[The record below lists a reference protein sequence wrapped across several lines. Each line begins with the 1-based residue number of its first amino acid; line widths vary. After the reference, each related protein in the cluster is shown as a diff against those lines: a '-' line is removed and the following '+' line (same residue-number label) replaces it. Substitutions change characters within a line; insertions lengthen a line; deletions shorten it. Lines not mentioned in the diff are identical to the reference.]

1 MGRPTKEQLEKINRL
16 SKVELT
22 EDDVYVFHNLM
33 IDNAVTSYYTIVHE
47 NLLRKFSVDVKKGV
61 GLILSHDSSKL
72 PIGRSFDSTLV
83 EEWDEE
89 TEEVLKSLYGDFF
102 IALGR
107 NTESGMTTDDIVS
120 GIDSGTIF
128 ATSIGFSAKTM
139 KCSIC
144 GHDIRSWDCP
154 HWPGKEYIVENEEG
168 VGETVT
174 CYAIIGE
181 DGVGE
186 LIENSLVYA
195 GACSRASIVNEYSK
209 GNDSVTKNLPKLQ
222 VVDELKQIPVDAS
235 VYQFYTA
242 GGLVLMADSTK
253 KRSETS
259 MDKFKKVL
267 TEFNIQTDD
276 ELKAKLTEYSKQSTE
291 LESKNKELLAK
302 DEEIEK
308 LNKEVNGYKEE
319 LSAKNDEVD
328 KLKEEV
334 NELTDKVTNLTELN
348 EALKKNEELIETYK
362 KDLKDEVIELGI
374 RSQGNA
380 FNKTLFEKFLDTL
393 SIDELKEVREGFND
407 EVVNKFSNVRTT
419 QTKVKE
425 KNKNDRELYQADFE
439 TEEEFRKY
447 IAELADE
454 YARENNVSLTE
465 ATKLMYAKY
474 KERGDE

>member
-22 EDDVYVFHNLM
+22 EDDVDVFRNLM

-61 GLILSHDSSKL
+61 GLILSHDSNKL
-72 PIGRSFDSTLV
+72 PVGRSFDSTLV

-89 TEEVLKSLYGDFF
+89 TGEILKSLYGDFY

-144 GHDIRSWDCP
+144 GHDVRSWDCP

-174 CYAIIGE
+174 CCAIIGE

-222 VVDELKQIPVDAS
+222 LVEELKQIPIDAS
-235 VYQFYTA
+235 IYQFYTT
-242 GGLVLMADSTK
+242 GGWVIMTDSNE
-253 KRSETS
+253 KRSETG
-259 MDKFKKVL
+259 MDKIKEIL
-267 TEFNIQTDD
+267 TEFGIKSEED
-276 ELKAKLTEYSKQSTE
+276 LKAKLTELSEKSTE
-291 LESKNKELLAK
+291 LENKDKELLAR
-302 DEEIEK
+302 DGEITK
-308 LNKEVNGYKEE
+308 LTEDLEYYKKEV
-319 LSAKNDEVD
+319 LAKNDEINGIKD
-328 KLKEEV
+328 EITKLNEEI
-334 NELTDKVTNLTELN
+334 TNLTQL
-348 EALKKNEELIETYK
+348 NEELKANEELVENYK
-362 KDLKDEVIELGI
+362 KDLKDEILTLGV
-374 RSQGNA
+374 RSQGNV
-380 FNKTLFEKFLDTL
+380 FNKTLFERFLGTL
-393 SIDELKEVREGFND
+393 SIEELKEVKESFNE
-407 EVVNKFSNVRTT
+407 EVNNKFSGVRTT
-419 QTKVKE
+419 QTNVKE
-425 KNKNDRELYQADFE
+425 KKKDKELYRGDFE
-439 TEEEFRKY
+439 TEEEFREY
-447 IAELADE
+447 IADLAQK
-454 YARENNVSLTE
+454 YANENGVSITD
-465 ATKLMYAKY
+465 ATKIMYEKY
-474 KERGDE
+474 SERSGE

>member
-89 TEEVLKSLYGDFF
+89 TGEALKSLYGDFY

-107 NTESGMTTDDIVS
+107 NTESGMTTDDIVR

-174 CYAIIGE
+174 CYVIIGE

-222 VVDELKQIPVDAS
+222 VVEELKQIPVDAS
-235 VYQFYTA
+235 IYQFYTA
-242 GGLVLMADSTK
+242 GGLVLMTDSTE
-253 KRSETS
+253 KRSETG
-259 MDKFKKVL
+259 MDRYKKVL
-267 TEFNIQTDD
+267 TEFNIQSED
-276 ELKAKLTEYSKQSTE
+276 ELKAKLIELSEKSTE
-291 LESKNKELLAK
+291 LENKDKELLAK
-302 DEEIEK
+302 DKEIAELTEDLEYYK
-308 LNKEVNGYKEE
+308 KEV
-319 LSAKNDEVD
+319 LTKNDEVSELKD
-328 KLKEEV
+328 KI
-334 NELTDKVTNLTELN
+334 TELN
-348 EALKKNEELIETYK
+348 EEIANLTQLNEELKQNAELIEVYK
-362 KDLKDEVIELGI
+362 KDLKDEILELGV

-380 FNKTLFEKFLDTL
+380 FNKTLFERFLDTL
-393 SIDELKEVREGFND
+393 SIEELKEVRESFD
-407 EVVNKFSNVRTT
+407 EEVKTKFSNVRVS
-419 QTKVKE
+419 QTKVKD
-425 KNKNDRELYQADFE
+425 KKKDGELYREDFE
-439 TEEEFRKY
+439 TEEEFRAY
-447 IAELADE
+447 IADLAKR
-454 YARENNVSLTE
+454 YAKENNVSIKE
-465 ATKLMYAKY
+465 ATKLMYGKY
-474 KERGDE
+474 SERSED

>member
-1 MGRPTKEQLEKINRL
+1 MGRPTKEQLDKINRL

-72 PIGRSFDSTLV
+72 PVGRSFDSTLV

-89 TEEVLKSLYGDFF
+89 TGEVLKSLYGDFY

-107 NTESGMTTDDIVS
+107 NTESGMTTDDIVR

-174 CYAIIGE
+174 CCAIIGE

-209 GNDSVTKNLPKLQ
+209 RNDSVTKNLPKLQ
-222 VVDELKQIPVDAS
+222 VVEELKQIPVDAS
-235 VYQFYTA
+235 IYQFYTA
-242 GGLVLMADSTK
+242 GGLVLMTDSTE
-253 KRSETS
+253 KRSETG
-259 MDKFKKVL
+259 MDRYKKVL
-267 TEFNIQTDD
+267 TEFNIQSED
-276 ELKAKLTEYSKQSTE
+276 ELKAKLTELSEKSTE
-291 LESKNKELLAK
+291 LENKDKELLAK
-302 DEEIEK
+302 DEEIAK
-308 LNKEVNGYKEE
+308 LTEDLEYYKKEV
-319 LSAKNDEVD
+319 LTKNDEVSE
-328 KLKEEV
+328 LKDEI
-334 NELTDKVTNLTELN
+334 TELN
-348 EALKKNEELIETYK
+348 EKITNLTQLNEELKQNAELIEVYK
-362 KDLKDEVIELGI
+362 KDLKDEILELGV

-380 FNKTLFEKFLDTL
+380 FNKTLFERFLDTL
-393 SIDELKEVREGFND
+393 SIEELKEVRESFD
-407 EVVNKFSNVRTT
+407 EEVKTKFSNVRVS
-419 QTKVKE
+419 QTKAKD
-425 KNKNDRELYQADFE
+425 KKKDGELYREDFE
-439 TEEEFRKY
+439 TEEEFRVY
-447 IAELADE
+447 IAGLAKR
-454 YARENNVSLTE
+454 YAKENNVSIKE
-465 ATKLMYAKY
+465 ATKLMYGKY
-474 KERGDE
+474 SERSED

>member
-89 TEEVLKSLYGDFF
+89 TGEALKSLYGDFY

-107 NTESGMTTDDIVS
+107 NTESGMTTDDIVR

-174 CYAIIGE
+174 CCAIIGE

-222 VVDELKQIPVDAS
+222 VVEELKQIPVDAS
-235 VYQFYTA
+235 IYQFYTA
-242 GGLVLMADSTK
+242 GGLVLMTDSTE
-253 KRSETS
+253 KRSETG
-259 MDKFKKVL
+259 MDRYKKVL
-267 TEFNIQTDD
+267 TEFNIQSED
-276 ELKAKLTEYSKQSTE
+276 ELKAKLTELSEKSTE
-291 LESKNKELLAK
+291 LENKDKELLAK
-302 DEEIEK
+302 DEEIAK
-308 LNKEVNGYKEE
+308 LTEDLEYYKKEV
-319 LSAKNDEVD
+319 LAKNDEVSE
-328 KLKEEV
+328 LKDEI
-334 NELTDKVTNLTELN
+334 TELN
-348 EALKKNEELIETYK
+348 EEITNLTQLNEELKQNAELIEVYK
-362 KDLKDEVIELGI
+362 KDLKDEILELGV

-380 FNKTLFEKFLDTL
+380 FNKTLFERFLDTL
-393 SIDELKEVREGFND
+393 SIEELKEVRESFD
-407 EVVNKFSNVRTT
+407 EEVKTKFSNVRVS
-419 QTKVKE
+419 QTKVKD
-425 KNKNDRELYQADFE
+425 KKKDGELYREDLE
-439 TEEEFRKY
+439 TEEEFRVY
-447 IAELADE
+447 IADLAE
-454 YARENNVSLTE
+454 RYAKENNVSLKE
-465 ATKLMYAKY
+465 ATKLMYEKY
-474 KERGDE
+474 SERSED

>member
-1 MGRPTKEQLEKINRL
+1 MGRPTKEQLDKINRL

-72 PIGRSFDSTLV
+72 PVGRSFDSTLV

-89 TEEVLKSLYGDFF
+89 TGEVLKSLYGDFY

-107 NTESGMTTDDIVS
+107 NTESGMTTDDIVR

-174 CYAIIGE
+174 CCAIIGE

-209 GNDSVTKNLPKLQ
+209 RNDSVTKNLPKLQ
-222 VVDELKQIPVDAS
+222 VVEELKQIPVDAS
-235 VYQFYTA
+235 IYQFYTA
-242 GGLVLMADSTK
+242 GGLVLMTDSTE
-253 KRSETS
+253 KRSETG
-259 MDKFKKVL
+259 MDRYKKVL
-267 TEFNIQTDD
+267 TEFNIQSED
-276 ELKAKLTEYSKQSTE
+276 ELKAKLTELSEKSTE
-291 LESKNKELLAK
+291 LENKDKELLAK
-302 DEEIEK
+302 DEEIARLTEDLEYYK
-308 LNKEVNGYKEE
+308 KEV
-319 LSAKNDEVD
+319 LTKNDEVSE
-328 KLKEEV
+328 LKDEI
-334 NELTDKVTNLTELN
+334 TELN
-348 EALKKNEELIETYK
+348 EKITNLTQLNEELKQNAELIEVYK
-362 KDLKDEVIELGI
+362 KDLKDEILELGV

-380 FNKTLFEKFLDTL
+380 FNKTLFERFLDTL
-393 SIDELKEVREGFND
+393 SIEELKEVRESFD
-407 EVVNKFSNVRTT
+407 EEVKTKFSNVRVS
-419 QTKVKE
+419 QTKAKD
-425 KNKNDRELYQADFE
+425 KKKDGELYREDFE
-439 TEEEFRKY
+439 TEEEFRVY
-447 IAELADE
+447 IAGLAKR
-454 YARENNVSLTE
+454 YAKENNVSIKE
-465 ATKLMYAKY
+465 ATKLMYGKY
-474 KERGDE
+474 SERSED

>member
-1 MGRPTKEQLEKINRL
+1 MGRPTKEQLDKINRL

-72 PIGRSFDSTLV
+72 PVGRSFDSTLV

-89 TEEVLKSLYGDFF
+89 TGEVLKSLYGDFY

-107 NTESGMTTDDIVS
+107 NTESGMTTDDIVR

-174 CYAIIGE
+174 CCAIIGE

-222 VVDELKQIPVDAS
+222 VVEELKQIPVDAS
-235 VYQFYTA
+235 IYQFYTA
-242 GGLVLMADSTK
+242 GGMVLMTDSTD
-253 KRSETS
+253 KRSETG
-259 MDKFKKVL
+259 MDRYKKVL
-267 TEFNIQTDD
+267 TEFNIQSDD
-276 ELKAKLTEYSKQSTE
+276 ELKAKLTELSEKSTE
-291 LESKNKELLAK
+291 LENKDKELLAK
-302 DEEIEK
+302 DKEIAK
-308 LNKEVNGYKEE
+308 LTEDLEYYKKEV
-319 LSAKNDEVD
+319 LTKNDEVSE
-328 KLKEEV
+328 LKDEIT
-334 NELTDKVTNLTELN
+334 ELSEKITNLTQL
-348 EALKKNEELIETYK
+348 NEELKQNAELIEVYK
-362 KDLKDEVIELGI
+362 KDLKDEILELGV

-380 FNKTLFEKFLDTL
+380 FNKTLFERFLDTL
-393 SIDELKEVREGFND
+393 SIEELKEVRESFD
-407 EVVNKFSNVRTT
+407 EEVKTKFSNVRVS
-419 QTKVKE
+419 QTKVKD
-425 KNKNDRELYQADFE
+425 KKKDGELYREDFE
-439 TEEEFRKY
+439 TEEEFRVY
-447 IAELADE
+447 IAGLAE
-454 YARENNVSLTE
+454 RYAKENNISIKE
-465 ATKLMYAKY
+465 ATKLMYGKY
-474 KERGDE
+474 SERSED

>member
-1 MGRPTKEQLEKINRL
+1 MGRPTKEQLEKINRF

-22 EDDVYVFHNLM
+22 EDDVYVFRNLM

-47 NLLRKFSVDVKKGV
+47 NLLRKFSIDVKKGV

-89 TEEVLKSLYGDFF
+89 TGEVLKSLYGDFY

-107 NTESGMTTDDIVS
+107 NTESGMTTDDIVR

-222 VVDELKQIPVDAS
+222 VVEELKQIPVDAS
-235 VYQFYTA
+235 IYQFYTA
-242 GGLVLMADSTK
+242 GGLVLMTDSTE
-253 KRSETS
+253 KRSETG
-259 MDKFKKVL
+259 MDRYKKVL
-267 TEFNIQTDD
+267 TEFNIQSED
-276 ELKAKLTEYSKQSTE
+276 ELKAKLTELSEKSTE
-291 LESKNKELLAK
+291 LENKDKELLAK
-302 DEEIEK
+302 DEEIAK
-308 LNKEVNGYKEE
+308 LTEDLEYYKKEV
-319 LSAKNDEVD
+319 LTKNDEVSELKD
-328 KLKEEV
+328 KI
-334 NELTDKVTNLTELN
+334 TELN
-348 EALKKNEELIETYK
+348 EEITNLTQLNEELKQNAELIEVYK
-362 KDLKDEVIELGI
+362 KDLKDEILELGV

-380 FNKTLFEKFLDTL
+380 FNKTLFERFLDTL
-393 SIDELKEVREGFND
+393 SIEELKEVRESFD
-407 EVVNKFSNVRTT
+407 EEVKTKFSNVRVS
-419 QTKVKE
+419 QTKVKD
-425 KNKNDRELYQADFE
+425 KKKDGELYREDFE
-439 TEEEFRKY
+439 TEEEFRAY
-447 IAELADE
+447 IADLAKR
-454 YARENNVSLTE
+454 YAKENNVSIKE
-465 ATKLMYAKY
+465 ATKLMYEKY
-474 KERGDE
+474 SERSED

>member
-1 MGRPTKEQLEKINRL
+1 MAKPTREQLEKINRF
-16 SKVELT
+16 SRVELT
-22 EDDVYVFHNLM
+22 DDDVYVFSNMM
-33 IDNAVTSYYTIVHE
+33 IDNAVTSYYTIIHE
-47 NLLRKFSVDVKKGV
+47 NLLRKFSADVRKGV
-61 GLILSHDSSKL
+61 GLLLSHDSSKL
-72 PIGRSFDSTLV
+72 PVGRSFEATLV
-83 EEWDEE
+83 EDWNEE
-89 TEEVLKSLYGDFF
+89 TGESLKSLYGDFY

-107 NTESGMTTDDIVS
+107 NTESGMTTDDIAN

-144 GHDIRSWDCP
+144 GHDIRSWDCH
-154 HWPGKEYIVENEEG
+154 HWPGKEYIIENDEG
-168 VGETVT
+168 VGETKT

-186 LIENSLVYA
+186 LVENSLVYA
-195 GACSRASIVNEYSK
+195 GACSRARIINEYSRT
-209 GNDSVTKNLPKLQ
+209 NDSIADNMPKLQ
-222 VVDELKQIPVDAS
+222 VVEELKEIPMDAS
-235 VYQFYTA
+235 IYQFYTA
-242 GGLVLMADSTK
+242 GGLVIMTDSK
-253 KRSETS
+253 EKRSETS
-259 MDKFKKVL
+259 MDKFKKIL

-276 ELKAKLTEYSKQSTE
+276 ELKAKLTEYSKQSIE
-291 LESKNKELLAK
+291 LESKDKELLAK

-319 LSAKNDEVD
+319 LSAKNDEVA

-334 NELTDKVTNLTELN
+334 NELTDKVTNLTKLN
-348 EALKKNEELIETYK
+348 EELKENEELIETYK

-407 EVVNKFSNVRTT
+407 EVANKFSNVRTT

-439 TEEEFRKY
+439 TEEEFRGH

>member
-89 TEEVLKSLYGDFF
+89 TGEVLKSLYGDFY

-107 NTESGMTTDDIVS
+107 NTESGMTTDDIVK

-174 CYAIIGE
+174 CYVIIGE

-222 VVDELKQIPVDAS
+222 VVEELKQIPVDAS
-235 VYQFYTA
+235 IYQFYTA
-242 GGLVLMADSTK
+242 GGLVLMTDSTD
-253 KRSETS
+253 KRSETG
-259 MDKFKKVL
+259 MDKYKKVL
-267 TEFNIQTDD
+267 TEFNIQSDD
-276 ELKAKLTEYSKQSTE
+276 ELKAKLTELIEKSTE
-291 LESKNKELLAK
+291 LENKDKELLAK
-302 DEEIEK
+302 DKEIAK
-308 LNKEVNGYKEE
+308 LTEDLEYYKKEV
-319 LSAKNDEVD
+319 LTKNDEVSELKD
-328 KLKEEV
+328 EITKLNEEI
-334 NELTDKVTNLTELN
+334 TNLTQL
-348 EALKKNEELIETYK
+348 NEELKQNAELIEVYK
-362 KDLKDEVIELGI
+362 KDLKDEILELGV

-380 FNKTLFEKFLDTL
+380 FNKTLFERFLDTL
-393 SIDELKEVREGFND
+393 SIEELKEVRESFD
-407 EVVNKFSNVRTT
+407 EEVKTKFSNVRVS
-419 QTKVKE
+419 QTKVKD
-425 KNKNDRELYQADFE
+425 KKKDGELYREDFE
-439 TEEEFRKY
+439 TEEEFRAY
-447 IAELADE
+447 IAGLAE
-454 YARENNVSLTE
+454 RYAKENNVSIKE
-465 ATKLMYAKY
+465 ATKLMYGKY
-474 KERGDE
+474 SERSED

>member
-22 EDDVYVFHNLM
+22 EDDVYVFRNLM

-72 PIGRSFDSTLV
+72 PVGRSFDSTLV

-89 TEEVLKSLYGDFF
+89 TEEALKSLYGDFY

-174 CYAIIGE
+174 CCAIIGE

-209 GNDSVTKNLPKLQ
+209 RNDSVTKNMPKLQ
-222 VVDELKQIPVDAS
+222 VVEELKQIPVDAS
-235 VYQFYTA
+235 IYQFYTA
-242 GGLVLMADSTK
+242 GGLVLMTDSTE
-253 KRSETS
+253 KRSETG
-259 MDKFKKVL
+259 MDRYKKVL
-267 TEFNIQTDD
+267 TEFNIQSED
-276 ELKAKLTEYSKQSTE
+276 ELKAKLTELSEKSTE
-291 LESKNKELLAK
+291 LENKDKELLAK
-302 DEEIEK
+302 DKEIAK
-308 LNKEVNGYKEE
+308 LTEDLEHYKKEV
-319 LSAKNDEVD
+319 LTKNDEVSE
-328 KLKEEV
+328 LKDEI
-334 NELTDKVTNLTELN
+334 TELN
-348 EALKKNEELIETYK
+348 EEITNLTQLNEELKQNAELIEVYK
-362 KDLKDEVIELGI
+362 KDLKDEILELGV

-380 FNKTLFEKFLDTL
+380 FNKTLFERFLDTL
-393 SIDELKEVREGFND
+393 SIEELKEVRESFD
-407 EVVNKFSNVRTT
+407 EEVKTKFSNVRVS
-419 QTKVKE
+419 QTKVKD
-425 KNKNDRELYQADFE
+425 KKKDGELYREDFE
-439 TEEEFRKY
+439 TEEEFRVY
-447 IAELADE
+447 IADLAE
-454 YARENNVSLTE
+454 RYAKENNVSLKE
-465 ATKLMYAKY
+465 ATKLMYEKY
-474 KERGDE
+474 SERSED

>member
-1 MGRPTKEQLEKINRL
+1 MGRPTKEQLEKINRF

-47 NLLRKFSVDVKKGV
+47 NLLRKFSIDVKKGV

-89 TEEVLKSLYGDFF
+89 TGEVLKSLYGDFY

-107 NTESGMTTDDIVS
+107 NTESGMTTDDIVR

-222 VVDELKQIPVDAS
+222 VVEELKQIPVDAS
-235 VYQFYTA
+235 IYQFYTA
-242 GGLVLMADSTK
+242 GGLVLMTDSTE
-253 KRSETS
+253 KRSETG
-259 MDKFKKVL
+259 MDRYKKVL
-267 TEFNIQTDD
+267 TEFNIQSED
-276 ELKAKLTEYSKQSTE
+276 ELKAKLTELSEKSTE
-291 LESKNKELLAK
+291 LENKDKELLAK
-302 DEEIEK
+302 DKEIAK
-308 LNKEVNGYKEE
+308 LTEDLEYYKKEV
-319 LSAKNDEVD
+319 LTKNDEVSELKD
-328 KLKEEV
+328 KI
-334 NELTDKVTNLTELN
+334 TELN
-348 EALKKNEELIETYK
+348 EEIANLTQLNEELKQNAELIEVYK
-362 KDLKDEVIELGI
+362 KDLKDEILELGV

-380 FNKTLFEKFLDTL
+380 FNKTLFERFLDTL
-393 SIDELKEVREGFND
+393 SIEELKEVRESFD
-407 EVVNKFSNVRTT
+407 EEVKTKFSNVRVS
-419 QTKVKE
+419 QTKVKD
-425 KNKNDRELYQADFE
+425 KKKDGELYREDFE
-439 TEEEFRKY
+439 TEEEFRAY
-447 IAELADE
+447 IADLAKR
-454 YARENNVSLTE
+454 YAKENNVSIKE
-465 ATKLMYAKY
+465 ATKLMYGKY
-474 KERGDE
+474 SERSED